1 MRPISTRAP
10 EDLVSVGSV
19 KGLMEVVAE
28 FVIWEVSCLKT
39 TPDQVRTRFWLRFKV
54 VDKCSKSAADSVAND
69 RVSDLST
76 DRVRHVH
83 RTTLRRANH
92 ETDSQWTTLTSS
104 RGCREERE
112 LPAGADPTGHP
123 N

>member
-19 KGLMEVVAE
+19 KGLMEVVA
-28 FVIWEVSCLKT
+28 
-39 TPDQVRTRFWLRFKV
+39 D
-54 VDKCSKSAADSVAND
+54 D